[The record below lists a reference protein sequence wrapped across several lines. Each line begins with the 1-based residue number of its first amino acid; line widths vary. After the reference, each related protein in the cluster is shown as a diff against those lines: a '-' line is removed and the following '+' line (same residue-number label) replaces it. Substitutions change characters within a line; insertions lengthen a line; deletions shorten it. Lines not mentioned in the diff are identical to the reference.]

1 MSLFAALSSGVSGL
15 SAYSSAMGM
24 ISDNITNV
32 NTVGYKATEASFST
46 LVTESR
52 SASTYSPGGV
62 KALPQNLISQQG
74 LLQSSTSPTDLSID
88 GNGFFAV
95 SPEPI
100 AGGTAGVSFTRAGSF
115 TPDANG
121 FLKNTAGLYLM
132 GYKLGANGL
141 APQNMSTANLVP
153 INITSLTG
161 TAKATTKIDPLR
173 GNLQS
178 SQPVSA
184 QQATYNPAAAG
195 TNMASGTVTPD
206 FTRDIPVV
214 DSLGAS
220 HNVTIDA
227 LKSSVPNQ
235 WHVEIM
241 STDATAVA
249 PLVNGQLATGTLAFN
264 QDGTI
269 NLAGTSPALLNAMN
283 ANWTA
288 AGAAAPATSSITMN
302 WGTNGMA
309 NGFTQFDTPSTLL
322 SSSTDGARFGN
333 VNGVSIAKDGIVT
346 ALFDNGLNQKVY
358 QLPIAIFQNPDGL
371 SRGQGNSYNLSDASG
386 SYQFQAG
393 GAGGAGNV
401 APSTLEAST
410 VDLAK
415 QFTDL
420 ITTQRAFSASTKI
433 LTTVDSM
440 LQELNTIIR

>member
-1 MSLFAALSSGVSGL
+1 MSLFAALYSGVSGL
-15 SAYSSAMGM
+15 GAYSSAMGM

-32 NTVGYKATEASFST
+32 NTVGYKETEARFST
-46 LVTESR
+46 LVTEAR

-62 KALPQNLISQQG
+62 QAIPQSLISRQG

-88 GNGFFAV
+88 GSGFFAV
-95 SPEPI
+95 SPKPVP
-100 AGGTAGVSFTRAGSF
+100 GGTAGVSFTRAGSF
-115 TPDANG
+115 TPDADG
-121 FLKNTAGLYLM
+121 FLRNTAGLYLM
-132 GYKLGANGL
+132 GYKLDALGNP
-141 APQNMSTANLVP
+141 PQNKSTANLVP
-153 INITSLTG
+153 ITITSLTG
-161 TAKATTKIDPLR
+161 TAQATTQINPLR

-178 SQPVSA
+178 SMPISA
-184 QQATYNPAAAG
+184 QEATYAPGVAA

-206 FTRDIPVV
+206 FTRDIQVI
-214 DSLGAS
+214 DSLGTS
-220 HNVTIDA
+220 HNLTISA

-235 WHVEIM
+235 WHVEI
-241 STDATAVA
+241 SSSSATSIG
-249 PLVNGQLATGTLAFN
+249 PLVNGQVATGTLSFN
-264 QDGTI
+264 QDGSL
-269 NLAGTSPALLNAMN
+269 NLAATSPALTSAMN
-283 ANWTA
+283 INWTT
-288 AGAAAPATSSITMN
+288 AGGSAAAPSAITIN
-302 WGTNGMA
+302 WGTNGQA

-346 ALFDNGLNQKVY
+346 ALFDNGLNKKVY
-358 QLPIAIFQNPDGL
+358 ELPVAIFQNPDGL
-371 SRGQGNSYNLSDASG
+371 VRRQGNSYDLSDSSG

-433 LTTVDSM
+433 LTTVDEM
-440 LQELNTIIR
+440 LQELNSIKR